1 MDFARAMIVLHLW
14 KSDRVRWPVSLNHE
28 ILVFWRED
36 ETPLT
41 IQIDWKYDLRWT
53 DISLEQ
59 VYARIILELFGK
71 KKREDNSWW
80 NNSTIFG
87 GKSFKSRD
95 ESSFSA
101 MRIDPDLVW
110 YSGRVYYLGVLQGRF
125 IVAHP
130 LYTFLHNPWQD
141 DWGIWFRSR
150 RWMCY
155 GFRISGK
162 KKNIRHNV
170 DFFFAAIIAFD
181 YGQGDRVR
189 GGRRSGENSSN
200 TPLSVILSFE
210 KLLFP

>member
-95 ESSFSA
+95 ESLFSA

-155 GFRISGK
+155 GFRTSGK
-162 KKNIRHNV
+162 KKISGTMSISFLRQLSRLTMGREIV
-170 DFFFAAIIAFD
+170 F
-181 YGQGDRVR
+181 

>member
-95 ESSFSA
+95 ESLFSA

-155 GFRISGK
+155 GFRTSGK
-162 KKNIRHNV
+162 KKKYPAQCRFLFCGN
-170 DFFFAAIIAFD
+170 
-181 YGQGDRVR
+181 YRVWLWAGR
-189 GGRRSGENSSN
+189 SCSGGTTIGW
-200 TPLSVILSFE
+200 
-210 KLLFP
+210 K